1 MGSLPSFT
9 WVHLIRLK
17 CISILWNLPFV
28 SNHLPPK
35 TTTTTT
41 KTTDN
46 DRALY
51 GGMRTTGISSRIIVR
66 VEKVYSSFNLWLL
79 CFDSYEYF
87 QMCRLFKPFWTF
99 WHHHYK
105 SNYPI
110 YISCS
115 LNERNP
121 GARFS
126 KVSKSRSKISNLMI
140 TAPFYSHILD
150 INRGS
155 FHTRSFRRVN
165 LSVSRYREIKNGFTG
180 LKSFRDFRG
189 TGPGS
194 PWRGTAHFLL
204 IILHS
209 DSILAPGTRVDKST

>member
-1 MGSLPSFT
+1 MAGACMEGWELLEL
-9 WVHLIRLK
+9 V
-17 CISILWNLPFV
+17 
-28 SNHLPPK
+28 
-35 TTTTTT
+35 
-41 KTTDN
+41 
-46 DRALY
+46 RALSCEWKRSIAVLICDCCVLIVTNTSKCV
-51 GGMRTTGISSRIIVR
+51 GFSNPFEHFGITITNQTI
-66 VEKVYSSFNLWLL
+66 L
-79 CFDSYEYF
+79 
-87 QMCRLFKPFWTF
+87 
-99 WHHHYK
+99 
-105 SNYPI
+105 
-110 YISCS
+110 YISCG

-155 FHTRSFRRVN
+155 FHTSFRRVN
-165 LSVSRYREIKNGFTG
+165 LSVARYREIKNGFTG

-194 PWRGTAHFLL
+194 PWRGTAHFLI